1 MNGGRVQKNGFDISK
16 IDPDG
21 DRTRA
26 FARPFFPKL
35 DEPSAVEFRD
45 P

>member
-16 IDPDG
+16 VDPDS

-26 FARPFFPKL
+26 FACPFFSKL
-35 DEPSAVEFRD
+35 DELSAVEFRD
-45 P
+45 S

>member
-1 MNGGRVQKNGFDISK
+1 MNGGRMQKNGFDISK
-16 IDPDG
+16 VDPDS

-26 FARPFFPKL
+26 FACPFFSKL
-35 DEPSAVEFRD
+35 DEASAVEFRD

>member
-1 MNGGRVQKNGFDISK
+1 VNGCRVQKNGFNISK
-16 IDPDG
+16 VDPDS
-21 DRTRA
+21 DRACA
-26 FARPFFPKL
+26 FARPFFIQL

>member
-1 MNGGRVQKNGFDISK
+1 MNGGRVQKNGFDISQV
-16 IDPDG
+16 DPDS

-26 FARPFFPKL
+26 FARPFFSKL